1 MDYFKRT
8 FPGAT
13 TIIFQDNELN
23 QYISIP
29 SDESGHFRFDWDP
42 TVVYELVYRDE
53 SSNRST
59 SPSSSTSRIW
69 NLLTIAG
76 SVAIM
81 WLGSIIAS
89 LWSNVYE
96 DVFKILSYG
105 QLSNTQSVKLYFTTR
120 IIILLIFSTLCI
132 VLMECVT
139 VLFIKLTWNKI
150 KDYFQSIGIEN
161 LRYNAPSPI
170 PLTL

>member
-1 MDYFKRT
+1 MNYVSINDKRKKRVVQLLIGSDNVLRMDYFKRT
-8 FPGAT
+8 FPDAT

-53 SSNRST
+53 SSNRSI

-76 SVAIM
+76 S
-81 WLGSIIAS
+81 L
-89 LWSNVYE
+89 
-96 DVFKILSYG
+96 FKS
-105 QLSNTQSVKLYFTTR
+105 TTTT
-120 IIILLIFSTLCI
+120 SHYKKT
-132 VLMECVT
+132 
-139 VLFIKLTWNKI
+139 K
-150 KDYFQSIGIEN
+150 
-161 LRYNAPSPI
+161 
-170 PLTL
+170 

>member
-1 MDYFKRT
+1 MRVSSFAFCDQQATREISSAESKQQHLKILFFQVNFTATLWKNT
-8 FPGAT
+8 FCR
-13 TIIFQDNELN
+13 F
-23 QYISIP
+23 SIP

-96 DVFKILSYG
+96 DVFKILS
-105 QLSNTQSVKLYFTTR
+105 
-120 IIILLIFSTLCI
+120 
-132 VLMECVT
+132 
-139 VLFIKLTWNKI
+139 
-150 KDYFQSIGIEN
+150 
-161 LRYNAPSPI
+161 
-170 PLTL
+170 